1 MSKLNGT
8 WRCIARTND
17 EVLMREFNI
26 ADEFITMLLEN
37 NSQPVFTFNIR
48 RTENNQENETQPS
61 SLEFIQCWQNTDQTE
76 PASFLAQSANF
87 GEDLYKKEGNEELE
101 YYAMLEGQTYSQI
114 WAYHSEDEIS
124 NVFSGAKNDGQL
136 MFTLETSYKVSSC
149 GEFLNCTTVS
159 NLGGQSEIILQ
170 RA

>member
-1 MSKLNGT
+1 
-8 WRCIARTND
+8 
-17 EVLMREFNI
+17 
-26 ADEFITMLLEN
+26 
-37 NSQPVFTFNIR
+37 
-48 RTENNQENETQPS
+48 
-61 SLEFIQCWQNTDQTE
+61 
-76 PASFLAQSANF
+76 
-87 GEDLYKKEGNEELE
+87 
-101 YYAMLEGQTYSQI
+101 MLEGQTYSQI